1 MLKDVE
7 EYVDSFKSELMEVT
21 YAWARGATFAD
32 LMKTTKIFEGSII
45 RTLRRM
51 EELLR
56 QLGAGA
62 AAVGEAALAAKFRAA
77 SELMKRDIVFA
88 ASLFL

>member
-1 MLKDVE
+1 MQEICYAWAKGAK
-7 EYVDSFKSELMEVT
+7 FSELM
-21 YAWARGATFAD
+21 RG
-32 LMKTTKIFEGSII
+32 TKVFEGSII
-45 RTLRRM
+45 RALRRM

-62 AAVGEAALAAKFRAA
+62 AAVGEASLAQKFNDAA
-77 SELMKRDIVFA
+77 QLMKRDIVFA